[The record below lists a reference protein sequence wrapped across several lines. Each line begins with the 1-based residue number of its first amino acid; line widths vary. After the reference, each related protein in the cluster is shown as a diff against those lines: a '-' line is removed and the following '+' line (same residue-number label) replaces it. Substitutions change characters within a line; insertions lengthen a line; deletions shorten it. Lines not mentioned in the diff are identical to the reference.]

1 LVVDVQLVPD
11 SDTLALVQVAV
22 ADPEKPAAV
31 LVTEAVPPCARAPME
46 KLHEPL
52 AWVVAAQPSGVQVA
66 AL

>member
-1 LVVDVQLVPD
+1 
-11 SDTLALVQVAV
+11 VAV